1 MSSLA
6 PVFSPELLGVR
17 DRINPKLLPPLLL
30 IAHGVEGTVVGR
42 AERHGPLVAHPAAH
56 GPGLGKA
63 YVMGLGW
70 RTPADEAV
78 LGGHVAEML
87 PVPNPPR
94 RADGKGGFVD
104 LTRGTGPVLSIAVA
118 VSTGL

>member
-1 MSSLA
+1 MSFLA

-30 IAHGVEGTVVGR
+30 IAHGVEGTVMAGT
-42 AERHGPLVAHPAAH
+42 ERHGPLVAHPAAH

-70 RTPADEAV
+70 RATADEAGP
-78 LGGHVAEML
+78 GGHVAQVL
-87 PVPNPPR
+87 LVPDPAR
-94 RADGKGGFVD
+94 RANGKG
-104 LTRGTGPVLSIAVA
+104 
-118 VSTGL
+118 

>member
-1 MSSLA
+1 MSLLA

-30 IAHGVEGTVVGR
+30 IAHGVEGTVVSG
-42 AERHGPLVAHPAAH
+42 AERYDPLVAHPAAH

-70 RTPADEAV
+70 RTPTDEAG
-78 LGGHVAEML
+78 LRGHVAEMFL
-87 PVPNPPR
+87 VPNPPR
-94 RADGKGGFVD
+94 RADGEGRFVD
-104 LTRGTGPVLSIAVA
+104 LTSFLKTRASI
-118 VSTGL
+118 